1 MYRTG
6 DLVRYNPAG
15 ELEYLARADD
25 QVKIR
30 GFRVELGEIETV
42 LSTRPELAQAAVVV
56 REDRPGDRR
65 LVAYVVAAEG
75 RAGEAGPDAL
85 RAFARRALPDYMVP
99 SAFVVLDALPL
110 TVNGKLDRKA
120 LPAPDYAAASTGRA
134 ARTPAEELLCTLFA
148 EVLGLSAVG
157 IDDGFFDLGG
167 DSILSIQLV
176 SRARAAGLPLAVRD
190 VFEYQSTAELA
201 AALAERDGDAHP
213 EVDEVPP
220 HGPVPL
226 TPVMARV
233 AELGLGG
240 DDFNQSV
247 VVSLPSAVDGDRLAG
262 ALQRVLDHHD
272 ALRLLVR
279 PDGSAEVRGP
289 GSVPAA
295 DVLRVVTASPAP
307 TTSTAWSRRW
317 PEPRGTASHLPRAAC
332 SRRCWWTAGPNG
344 PAYWSWSPTTWWS
357 TR

>member
-176 SRARAAGLPLAVRD
+176 SRPAR
-190 VFEYQSTAELA
+190 
-201 AALAERDGDAHP
+201 
-213 EVDEVPP
+213 
-220 HGPVPL
+220 PVCP
-226 TPVMARV
+226 
-233 AELGLGG
+233 
-240 DDFNQSV
+240 S
-247 VVSLPSAVDGDRLAG
+247 PSA
-262 ALQRVLDHHD
+262 
-272 ALRLLVR
+272 
-279 PDGSAEVRGP
+279 
-289 GSVPAA
+289 
-295 DVLRVVTASPAP
+295 
-307 TTSTAWSRRW
+307 TSSSTSRRPSW
-317 PEPRGTASHLPRAAC
+317 PRHWPSGTATPT
-332 SRRCWWTAGPNG
+332 RR
-344 PAYWSWSPTTWWS
+344 S
-357 TR
+357 TRCRRTVRSR